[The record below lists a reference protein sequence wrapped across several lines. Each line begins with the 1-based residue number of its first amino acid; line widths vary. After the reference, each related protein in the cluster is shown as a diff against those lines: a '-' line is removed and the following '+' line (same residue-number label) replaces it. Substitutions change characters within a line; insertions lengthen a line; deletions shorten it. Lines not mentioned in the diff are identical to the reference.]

1 MGTPHRNKMMLFD
14 AFFIISISLL
24 FVYAFVFLW
33 YAYGWT
39 KLNSPTTSVSLSTSV
54 SVVVAVRNEEKNT
67 SKLLDCI
74 SKQDYPIGLLEI
86 IVVDDS
92 STDRTVETIKEFQE
106 KNHSVNIV
114 LLLLEN
120 TSPNPSPK
128 KRAIA
133 EGIKSSKGKLIIT
146 TDGDCEMGNKWIS
159 SVVSCYEKTSGKM
172 IVSPVSLSSTKHF
185 FEQAQSLEFL
195 SLIGSSGASL
205 YYKKPLMCNGANLAY
220 ERSVFFETGAFENS
234 KNRASG
240 DDMFMMLAV
249 DKKYPGQI
257 VFNKSEQAIVT
268 TAACNRLS
276 IFIAQ
281 RKRWASKSLQYK
293 NGYIYLI
300 SALVYTINISI
311 TISVVFS
318 IFYNRFVPAFL
329 FLFIGKSLI
338 DFIFLIPVSSFFNK
352 KPLLIFLLPMQ
363 LIYALYVSVAGLFA
377 FSNNYY
383 WKGRQLK

>member
-1 MGTPHRNKMMLFD
+1 MMLFD

-33 YAYGWT
+33 YTYGWI
-39 KLNSPTTSVSLSTSV
+39 KLPSSTMSSSLYTTV
-54 SVVVAVRNEEKNT
+54 SVVVAVRNEEKNI

-74 SKQDYPIGLLEI
+74 SKQDYPTSLLEI
-86 IVVDDS
+86 IIVDDS
-92 STDRTVETIKEFQE
+92 STDKTAEEIKIFHER
-106 KNHSVNIV
+106 NRGINIV

-120 TSPNPSPK
+120 ISPNPSPK
-128 KRAIA
+128 KRAIS
-133 EGIKSSKGKLIIT
+133 EGLKSSKGKLIIT
-146 TDGDCEMGNKWIS
+146 TDGDCEMGNKWVS
-159 SVVSCYEKTSGKM
+159 SVVSCYEKTSSKM
-172 IVSPVSLSSTKHF
+172 IVSPVYISSTKRF

-205 YYKKPLMCNGANLAY
+205 YYKKPLMCNGANIAY
-220 ERSVFFETGAFENS
+220 ERNVFFETNGFENNKS
-234 KNRASG
+234 SASG
-240 DDMFMMLAV
+240 DDMFMMLAI
-249 DKKYPGQI
+249 DKRYPSSV
-257 VFNKSEQAIVT
+257 VFNKCKDAIVIT
-268 TAACNRLS
+268 GVCNKLS
-276 IFIAQ
+276 AFVAQ

-300 SALVYTINISI
+300 SALVYAINISI

-338 DFIFLIPVSSFFNK
+338 DFIFLIPVSTFFNK

-363 LIYALYVSVAGLFA
+363 LIYGLYVSVAGLFA

>member
-1 MGTPHRNKMMLFD
+1 MMLFD

-33 YAYGWT
+33 YTYGWI
-39 KLNSPTTSVSLSTSV
+39 KLPSSTMSSSLYTTV
-54 SVVVAVRNEEKNT
+54 SVVVAVRNEEKNI

-74 SKQDYPIGLLEI
+74 SKQDYPTSLLEI
-86 IVVDDS
+86 IIVDDS
-92 STDRTVETIKEFQE
+92 STDKTAEEIKIFHER
-106 KNHSVNIV
+106 NRGINIV
-114 LLLLEN
+114 LLILEN
-120 TSPNPSPK
+120 ISPNPSPK
-128 KRAIA
+128 KRAIS
-133 EGIKSSKGKLIIT
+133 EGLKSSKGKLIIT
-146 TDGDCEMGNKWIS
+146 TDGDCEMGNKWVS
-159 SVVSCYEKTSGKM
+159 SVVSCYEKTSSKM
-172 IVSPVSLSSTKHF
+172 IVSPVYISSTKRF

-205 YYKKPLMCNGANLAY
+205 YYKKPLMCNGANIAY
-220 ERSVFFETGAFENS
+220 ERNVFFETNGFENNKS
-234 KNRASG
+234 SASG
-240 DDMFMMLAV
+240 DDMFMMLAI
-249 DKKYPGQI
+249 DKRYPSSV
-257 VFNKSEQAIVT
+257 VFNKCKDAIVI
-268 TAACNRLS
+268 AGVCNKLS
-276 IFIAQ
+276 AFVAQ

-300 SALVYTINISI
+300 SALVYAINISI

-338 DFIFLIPVSSFFNK
+338 DFIFLIPVSTFFNK

-363 LIYALYVSVAGLFA
+363 LIYGLYVSVAGLFV

>member
-1 MGTPHRNKMMLFD
+1 MMLFD

-33 YAYGWT
+33 YTYGWI
-39 KLNSPTTSVSLSTSV
+39 KLPSSTMSSSLYTTV
-54 SVVVAVRNEEKNT
+54 SVVVAVRNEEKNI

-74 SKQDYPIGLLEI
+74 SKQDYPTSLLEI
-86 IVVDDS
+86 IIVDDS
-92 STDRTVETIKEFQE
+92 STDKTAEEIKIFHER
-106 KNHSVNIV
+106 NRGINIV
-114 LLLLEN
+114 LLILEN
-120 TSPNPSPK
+120 ISPNPSPK
-128 KRAIA
+128 KRAIS
-133 EGIKSSKGKLIIT
+133 EGLKSSKGKLIIT
-146 TDGDCEMGNKWIS
+146 TDGDCEMGNKWVS
-159 SVVSCYEKTSGKM
+159 SVVSCYEKTSSKM
-172 IVSPVSLSSTKHF
+172 IVSPVYISSTKRF

-240 DDMFMMLAV
+240 DDMFMMLAI
-249 DKKYPGQI
+249 DKRYPSSV
-257 VFNKSEQAIVT
+257 VFNKCKDAIVIT
-268 TAACNRLS
+268 GVCNKLS
-276 IFIAQ
+276 TFVAQ

-300 SALVYTINISI
+300 SALVYAINISI

>member
-1 MGTPHRNKMMLFD
+1 MMLFD

-33 YAYGWT
+33 YTYGWI
-39 KLNSPTTSVSLSTSV
+39 KLPSSTMSSSLYTTV
-54 SVVVAVRNEEKNT
+54 SVVVAVRNEEKNI

-74 SKQDYPIGLLEI
+74 SKQDYPTSLLEI
-86 IVVDDS
+86 IIVDDS
-92 STDRTVETIKEFQE
+92 STDKTAEEIKIFHER
-106 KNHSVNIV
+106 NRGINIV
-114 LLLLEN
+114 LLILEN
-120 TSPNPSPK
+120 ISPNPSPK
-128 KRAIA
+128 KRAIS
-133 EGIKSSKGKLIIT
+133 EGLKSSKGKLIIT
-146 TDGDCEMGNKWIS
+146 TDGDCEMGNKWVS
-159 SVVSCYEKTSGKM
+159 SVVSCYEKSSSKM
-172 IVSPVSLSSTKHF
+172 IVSPVYISSTKRF

-240 DDMFMMLAV
+240 DDMFMMLAI
-249 DKKYPGQI
+249 DKRYPSSV
-257 VFNKSEQAIVT
+257 VFNKCKDAIVIT
-268 TAACNRLS
+268 GVCNKLS
-276 IFIAQ
+276 TFVAQ

-300 SALVYTINISI
+300 SALVYAINISI